1 MKRSVLPFGLLSG
14 IASAAMMLATVPFL
28 HQIGFDNGVFFGY
41 TAIVASFLFVFF
53 GIKSYRD
60 KELGGSI
67 SFGRALAAGLLMT
80 VISSACYVITW
91 EFVYFKLTPDFSQ
104 KYSAYAIE
112 KARAGGAS
120 AEEVAKTE
128 RRMAELTAMLDQ
140 PLMNAAMSFVEPFPV
155 GVLMTL
161 VSAAARRRK

>member
-1 MKRSVLPFGLLSG
+1 MKKSVLKFGFLSG

-28 HQIGFDNGVFFGY
+28 DRLGFDNGVVFGY

-67 SFGRALAAGLLMT
+67 SFSRALAAGLLMT
-80 VISSACYVITW
+80 VISSVCYVITW

-112 KARAGGAS
+112 KARAGGKS

-128 RRMAELTAMLDQ
+128 RQMAELTAMLDQ
-140 PLMNAAMSFVEPFPV
+140 PLMNAAMTFVEPFPV
-155 GVLMTL
+155 GVLMTV
-161 VSAAARRRK
+161 VSAAALRRK

>member
-1 MKRSVLPFGLLSG
+1 MKRSVLTFGLLSG
-14 IASAAMMLATVPFL
+14 IASAVMMLATVPFL
-28 HQIGFDNGVFFGY
+28 DRIGFDNGVVFGY

-67 SFGRALAAGLLMT
+67 TFGRALAAGLLMT

-91 EFVYFKLTPDFSQ
+91 EFVYYKLTPDFSQ

-112 KARAGGAS
+112 KARAAGAS

-128 RRMAELTAMLDQ
+128 RQMAELTAMLDQ
-140 PLMNAAMSFVEPFPV
+140 PLMNAAFSFIEPFPV

-161 VSAAARRRK
+161 VSAAVLKRR